1 MPLPTTVNRH
11 FIHVQGVSRF
21 PIILGV
27 KVAYKLHLL
36 MIELRRY
43 QLEDESTP
51 VTEWLRGLRDKRA
64 RAQIE
69 VRLRRVSAG
78 NFGDCKPV
86 GEGVS
91 ELRVDIGLGYR
102 VYYGKHG
109 QAWVILLCGGDKA
122 SQPVDITRAKAYW
135 ADWKRRNS

>member
-1 MPLPTTVNRH
+1 
-11 FIHVQGVSRF
+11 
-21 PIILGV
+21 
-27 KVAYKLHLL
+27 

-43 QLEDESTP
+43 QLADQGTP
-51 VTEWLRGLRDKRA
+51 VTDWLQALRDVRA

-78 NFGDCKPV
+78 NFGDCKTV

-102 VYYGKHG
+102 VYYARHG
-109 QAWVILLCGGDKA
+109 QTLVILLCGGDKT
-122 SQPVDITRAKAYW
+122 SQQNDITRAKSYW

>member
-1 MPLPTTVNRH
+1 
-11 FIHVQGVSRF
+11 
-21 PIILGV
+21 
-27 KVAYKLHLL
+27 

-43 QLEDESTP
+43 RLEDESTP
-51 VTEWLRGLRDKRA
+51 VTEWLRGLRDARA

-91 ELRVDIGLGYR
+91 ELRVDIGTGYR
-102 VYYGKHG
+102 VYLY
-109 QAWVILLCGGDKA
+109 IMENTDR
-122 SQPVDITRAKAYW
+122 S
-135 ADWKRRNS
+135 

>member
-1 MPLPTTVNRH
+1 
-11 FIHVQGVSRF
+11 
-21 PIILGV
+21 
-27 KVAYKLHLL
+27 

-51 VTEWLRGLRDKRA
+51 VSEWLRNLRDLRA

-69 VRLRRVSAG
+69 VRLRRVLSG
-78 NFGDCKPV
+78 NLGDCKSV

-91 ELRVDIGLGYR
+91 ELRVDIGSGYR
-102 VYYGKHG
+102 VYFGKQG
-109 QAWVILLCGGDKA
+109 QALVILLCGGDKT
-122 SQPVDITRAKAYW
+122 SQQRDIPRAKTYW